1 MVAPGGQKWGKAAV
15 YAAFVS
21 AWMLLDGAAAPAQA
35 AMDQASRLELEEL
48 LHELGF
54 SPGTVDGE
62 IDDATRTAIGQYHQF
77 AFITGQE
84 PEATP
89 ALLAELRGV
98 ALQVRELRETA
109 PADAPAEPDLADYG
123 TLEPAQEPPTESPQ
137 EPEVAPPPAETA
149 GDQPPLETSA
159 GAETVQDPPPEATEP
174 AEAQSAALPP
184 QSQTEVGAETEV
196 GAKAEAG
203 SGSELASEP
212 LSENARA
219 FIQEGA
225 AALQAG
231 QADRA
236 IALLTAALGLQPD
249 QMAAYELRAAA
260 LVAKG
265 NFNSA
270 VGDFDQVVRLAPHN
284 PAAYNNRCW
293 VLGQAGRYAEALR
306 DCELALSMAPD
317 FAPAYH
323 SRGQVLE
330 MLGRDEEA
338 LEDYARAYA
347 LDPDNPEI
355 AQDAD
360 RLGLAE

>member
-1 MVAPGGQKWGKAAV
+1 MVAPRGQNRGKT
-15 YAAFVS
+15 AAFAAFIG
-21 AWMLLDGAAAPAQA
+21 AWMLFDAAAAAAQA
-35 AMDQASRLELEEL
+35 AMDESARLELEEL

-54 SPGTVDGE
+54 APGTVDGQ
-62 IDDATRTAIGQYHQF
+62 IDENTLAAIGQYHEF
-77 AFITGQE
+77 AFITGE
-84 PEATP
+84 AAEATP

-98 ALQVRELRETA
+98 ALQVRELRESA

-123 TLEPAQEPPTESPQ
+123 TLEPSEEPPK
-137 EPEVAPPPAETA
+137 EPEKAPVPAESTT
-149 GDQPPLETSA
+149 DEPPLETSA
-159 GAETVQDPPPEATEP
+159 GAETAPDLPPEQALP

-184 QSQTEVGAETEV
+184 PEAEVEPDA
-196 GAKAEAG
+196 
-203 SGSELASEP
+203 GSELASEP

-219 FIQEGA
+219 FVQEGA

-231 QADRA
+231 QPDRA

-270 VGDFDQVVRLAPHN
+270 VGDFDQVVRLAPQN
-284 PAAYNNRCW
+284 PSAYNNRCW

-306 DCELALSMAPD
+306 DCDVALSMAPD
-317 FAPAYH
+317 FAAAFH

-330 MLGRDEEA
+330 MMGRDEEA
-338 LEDYARAYA
+338 LEDYARAFA
-347 LDPDNPEI
+347 LAPDNPEI
-355 AQDAD
+355 AQDAA
-360 RLGLAE
+360 RLGLAD